1 MLRGG
6 FFEDPAI
13 RLTLEVECWRGG
25 EGSLGM
31 YAEARY
37 SGLYFDEMT
46 NTCFGTILDKKLGII
61 ALLCKSA

>member
-31 YAEARY
+31 YEEARY
-37 SGLYFDEMT
+37 SGLYFDDGVSVQYPVR
-46 NTCFGTILDKKLGII
+46 N
-61 ALLCKSA
+61 